1 MKKTYNKIY
10 KDLVDKIYNLEL
22 NNKNIF
28 IENNEKVPYF
38 YFNEEKNILTIIFHE
53 DNIDTKKSLN
63 DFYKNIQNTSYLSE
77 KVHEIKIKVKEDFK
91 ENILNR
97 YIDLIST
104 KNNTKRNFKTSKI
117 TRTTSL

>member
-1 MKKTYNKIY
+1 MKKKYNKIY

-63 DFYKNIQNTSYLSE
+63 DFYKNIQNTNYLSE

-91 ENILNR
+91 KNILNR

-117 TRTTSL
+117 TRATSF

>member
-63 DFYKNIQNTSYLSE
+63 DFYKNIQNTNYLSE

-91 ENILNR
+91 KNILNR

-117 TRTTSL
+117 TRATSF